1 MKIGFFDSG
10 IGGLTVL
17 HQALKLLPDEDY
29 LFYADSAHVPYGE
42 KPKEEVKQYIAEAVR
57 FIFSQGAEA
66 LVIACN
72 TATSIAVQEL
82 RMQYDYPILGIEP
95 AVKPAVRQV
104 EGTPKKVLVLAT
116 PLTLQ
121 EDKYHNLVKR
131 LDSRDIVDS
140 LALPGLVRL
149 AERFDFREES
159 VRPYLREQF
168 AGLEL
173 CKYGTVVLG
182 CTHFPYFIPVL
193 RQLFPPQTQFIS
205 GNTGTARNLKAILG
219 GRTSLGSGSGRIE
232 YYASGSR
239 VDDEVLLS
247 QYAGLLKRLDPIQ

>member
-17 HQALKLLPDEDY
+17 HQALKWLPAEDY

-42 KPKEEVKQYIAEAVR
+42 KPKDEVRQYIEEAVR
-57 FIFSQGAEA
+57 FIFAQGAEA

-82 RMQYDYPILGIEP
+82 RRQYLFPILGIEP
-95 AVKPAVRQV
+95 AVKPAVLQV

-116 PLTLQ
+116 QLTLQ

-149 AERFDFREES
+149 AEAFDFSEERVQS
-159 VRPYLREQF
+159 CLQEQF
-168 AGLEL
+168 AGLDL

-182 CTHFPYFIPVL
+182 CTHFPYFIPAL
-193 RQLFPPQTQFIS
+193 RKLFPRETQFIS
-205 GNTGTARNLKAILG
+205 GNAGTARNLQHILEQRFPL
-219 GRTSLGSGSGRIE
+219 GRGSGNIE
-232 YYASGSR
+232 YYTSGTR
-239 VDDEVLLS
+239 VEDAALLS
-247 QYAGLLKRLDPIQ
+247 QYTGLLQMLDSIQ